1 VTRVGFYVVS
11 DGDAG
16 RRPLV
21 ACRLANKAAGQGHRV
36 FLHCA
41 DEAQARSLDE
51 LLWQFRPDA
60 FLPHALVGDA
70 AGEAVLIGWGQD
82 PGDHDDLLINLDL
95 TPPAFFPRFHRVAEV
110 VTRDEAS
117 LKALRAAWQF
127 YKERGYA
134 LEKHDL

>member
-1 VTRVGFYVVS
+1 MTRVGFYVVS

-21 ACRLANKAAGQGHRV
+21 ACRLANKAAGRGHRV
-36 FLHCA
+36 FLHCS
-41 DEAQARSLDE
+41 DEDRARQLDDQ
-51 LLWQFRPDA
+51 LWQFRPDA
-60 FLPHALVGDA
+60 FLPHAVVGED

-82 PGDHDDLLINLDL
+82 PGSHDDLLINLDL
-95 TPPAFFPRFHRVAEV
+95 TPPPFFPRFSRVAEV

-117 LKALRAAWQF
+117 LRALRAAWQF
-127 YKERGYA
+127 YRERGYA